1 MTQTF
6 ITKNRILYGIWLVA
20 LLMGLF
26 LPLLTEKGDAILYLN
41 QFYNT
46 VSVAVFT
53 FATRM
58 GEWIGFV
65 FPLLYLVIF
74 KPVRYQVGFLI
85 VGLTTLVL
93 VYFFKQVVYPDAIRP
108 IVYFESLN
116 IDVLNRPT
124 ISLNRKHSFPSGHTT
139 AGYAYFF
146 FVALCA
152 DKRVFK
158 LFFFAC
164 AFMVGFS
171 RIFLVQHF
179 VSDVFAGS
187 TLGVAIATTVYYRF
201 IHKSSK
207 THPVLDKT
215 LFGS

>member
-6 ITKNRILYGIWLVA
+6 LAKNRLLYLAWLFALTVGLVILLV
-20 LLMGLF
+20 
-26 LPLLTEKGDAILYLN
+26 TNKGDAILYLN
-41 QFYNT
+41 TFYT
-46 VSVAVFT
+46 DLSVAVFT

-65 FPLLYLVIF
+65 FPLLYLLIF
-74 KPVRYQVGFLI
+74 KPVRYQLGFLM
-85 VGLTTLVL
+85 VGVTTLIL

-108 IVYFESLN
+108 IVFFESLD
-116 IDVLNRPT
+116 IDVLNRPG

-152 DKRVFK
+152 DKKVFK
-158 LFFFAC
+158 LFFFFC
-164 AFMVGFS
+164 AFMVGLS

-179 VSDVFAGS
+179 VSDVVAGS

-201 IHKSSK
+201 IQKNTK
-207 THPVLDKT
+207 NHPVLDKK
-215 LFGS
+215 LFGL